1 MGGLIAALLLAAGA
15 AGDEAGP
22 AAGLNP
28 SHPGSPLYQR
38 FCAECHGVLAD
49 GKGPRAPA
57 LEEPPADLTRLGEAT
72 GEAPRLDALIRII
85 DGRRTMR
92 AHGTGPM
99 PAWGEKLAE
108 DVPDWRAREKAR
120 IRLIQSLAEYLL
132 SIQRVEE

>member
-1 MGGLIAALLLAAGA
+1 MRGLIAALLLAAGA
-15 AGDEAGP
+15 AGDEGVP

-28 SHPGSPLYQR
+28 AHLGHPLYQR

-49 GKGPRAPA
+49 GKGPRAPT
-57 LEEPPADLTRLGEAT
+57 LEKPPPDLTRLGEAK

-85 DGRRTMR
+85 DGRRTLR
-92 AHGTGPM
+92 AHGAGGV

-108 DVPDWRAREKAR
+108 DVPDWHAREEAR